1 MAAPIPWRKRWLRVG
16 AVRTPAGLAHVAN
29 PPASCDVVALHI
41 DSLLSAGLDE
51 RDLEPIIKDAA
62 TPLLLTFATPAD
74 GATVP
79 ADDRRRI
86 DVLTRLSR
94 SGTAIDCEFSLLPA
108 NQAGAPQPVARGA
121 VLVLS
126 AHSFDHELSAD
137 EIEARLAAMRRIPA
151 KIYRLAC
158 PCNTPAALDAMEHVQ
173 RRHPND
179 TALMGLGQLAAE
191 SRKRLPA
198 AGSRLLYGFLDEPS
212 ADGQPHA
219 SELPAPPER

>member
-1 MAAPIPWRKRWLRVG
+1 LRVG

-29 PPASCDVVALHI
+29 PPACCDVVALHI

-62 TPLLLTFATPAD
+62 APLLLTFATPAD
-74 GATVP
+74 
-79 ADDRRRI
+79 DRRRI
-86 DVLTRLSR
+86 DVLSRLSR

-126 AHSFDHELSAD
+126 AHSFDSELSAD

-158 PCNTPAALDAMEHVQ
+158 ACNTPAALDVMEHVQ

-191 SRKRLPA
+191 CRKRLPA

-212 ADGQPHA
+212 ADDQPHA